1 MFARLARGLRSRLTK
16 LVLLA
21 LLALF
26 IACSTESGEEDG
38 HDDGAHEEQTTLFV
52 VKAAERGERIPETL
66 AERVLGF
73 EHVVGVERYIRVRTE
88 SLDVVGVEP
97 GAPLRI
103 MTGQPDVHLMELPLP
118 PGFQI
123 DAWREGL
130 PSALVGELYA
140 SEHGIEA
147 GAQFQLPGTGLELTA
162 SVIFSTNPPALSRGV
177 ILPLTVV
184 QRLYGS
190 PEQVTHLW
198 VAVDDEA
205 NLHDVIRTVQLDL
218 GDSFQVLPRT
228 TASFASP

>member
-103 MTGQPDVHLMELPLP
+103 MTGQPDVHDGAAASTRLPDRCL
-118 PGFQI
+118 
-123 DAWREGL
+123 A
-130 PSALVGELYA
+130 
-140 SEHGIEA
+140 
-147 GAQFQLPGTGLELTA
+147 
-162 SVIFSTNPPALSRGV
+162 
-177 ILPLTVV
+177 
-184 QRLYGS
+184 
-190 PEQVTHLW
+190 
-198 VAVDDEA
+198 
-205 NLHDVIRTVQLDL
+205 
-218 GDSFQVLPRT
+218 
-228 TASFASP
+228 